1 LIPPVL
7 NTRRFVIQPYRTQ
20 DEERFVEMGIDSE
33 VARFMD
39 GADDDPEK
47 QHTIFNKIFNHYNEP
62 ETNPPTLFWGIFEND
77 VLCGHV
83 QLKPTDHSVEG
94 ELEIVYMVHPKERNR
109 GLMWEVLEIFKQEQN
124 RGQSTIIATVD
135 LDNETSIRLLE
146 KWGVTNKET
155 RIDSKGEYWK
165 VNLSK

>member
-1 LIPPVL
+1 
-7 NTRRFVIQPYRTQ
+7 
-20 DEERFVEMGIDSE
+20 
-33 VARFMD
+33 
-39 GADDDPEK
+39 
-47 QHTIFNKIFNHYNEP
+47 
-62 ETNPPTLFWGIFEND
+62 
-77 VLCGHV
+77 
-83 QLKPTDHSVEG
+83 
-94 ELEIVYMVHPKERNR
+94 
-109 GLMWEVLEIFKQEQN
+109 MWEVLEIFKQEQN